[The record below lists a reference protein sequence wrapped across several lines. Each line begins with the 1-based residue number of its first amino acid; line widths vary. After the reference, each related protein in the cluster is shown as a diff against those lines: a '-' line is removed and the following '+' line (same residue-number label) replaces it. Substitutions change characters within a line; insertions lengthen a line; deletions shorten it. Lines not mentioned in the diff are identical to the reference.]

1 MGLIS
6 NNVELPERSTM
17 SRMSQ
22 EQAQPAPRPIH
33 SQQVSVPAS
42 KMTEGAQYPPREVF
56 DREKAGSQLP
66 AGAIVLLVG
75 IFLSGALTG
84 KALSASRRARRAES
98 SAKSWE
104 RAVLALAGNNR
115 KANNFPQT
123 YSRQSSALRDTGNSE
138 TISKHDSNKH
148 VPSWAEKKVYNMIGA
163 EEKDSDKKI
172 KEIASELWRVG
183 KDRLPASFRR
193 DIDRML
199 EQLREGAATGQKED
213 MTTSSN
219 VNNTFANNNKSLY
232 SAIHPHE
239 DWDWTPADH
248 PRPRKPWQKSR
259 LPPWS
264 VGFTSTPKAQESIS
278 KSTANSISSP
288 DAQCQNFSESWRPFE
303 TFDVSESEFIAE
315 EVRKDHSGVPLGKKT
330 VDPKTGTK
338 IRESIKKYSE
348 GAAKRD
354 QVKRARIEDVALRR
368 KMIEQKLLE
377 EEEKRKRLSESEI
390 KSKVD
395 KHRTDKRMQRV
406 DLLIRIQEIRSK
418 KAKQSVMEAEEAKA
432 RMQERVRRIKE
443 KSEAFFKQR
452 DAAMMQAEKP
462 IIQEKPKDSD
472 LPEIND
478 IIQRQMWALMARAEA
493 LENKIRRFDSQH
505 FFK

>member
-1 MGLIS
+1 
-6 NNVELPERSTM
+6 
-17 SRMSQ
+17 
-22 EQAQPAPRPIH
+22 
-33 SQQVSVPAS
+33 
-42 KMTEGAQYPPREVF
+42 
-56 DREKAGSQLP
+56 
-66 AGAIVLLVG
+66 LLVG

-104 RAVLALAGNNR
+104 RAFLAFAGNNR
-115 KANNFPQT
+115 KVNNFQQAYP
-123 YSRQSSALRDTGNSE
+123 RQSSALRDTGNSE
-138 TISKHDSNKH
+138 TVSNHVSNKH

-163 EEKDSDKKI
+163 NEKDPDRKI
-172 KEIASELWRVG
+172 KDIASELWEVG

-193 DIDRML
+193 DIDEML
-199 EQLREGAATGQKED
+199 EQLREGAEKVTMSSTAQNQD

-248 PRPRKPWQKSR
+248 PKPRKSWQKSR
-259 LPPWS
+259 LPPWT
-264 VGFTSTPKAQESIS
+264 VGFTSTPKAQEMVGNTIR
-278 KSTANSISSP
+278 TNT
-288 DAQCQNFSESWRPFE
+288 DAQNQNLSELWRPFE
-303 TFDVSESEFIAE
+303 TFDVSEAEFVAE
-315 EVRKDHSGVPLGKKT
+315 EARKDHSEVPLGKKT
-330 VDPKTGTK
+330 ADHKTEPKIK
-338 IRESIKKYSE
+338 DSIKKYSE

-377 EEEKRKRLSESEI
+377 EEEKRKTLSESEI

-395 KHRTDKRMQRV
+395 KHRMDKRMQRV
-406 DLLIRIQEIRSK
+406 DLLMRIQEIRSK
-418 KAKQSVMEAEEAKA
+418 KAKQSVLEAEEANA

-452 DAAMMQAEKP
+452 EAAMKQAEKP
-462 IIQEKPKDSD
+462 IIQEKPKDND

-493 LENKIRRFDSQH
+493 LEDKIRRYDSQH